1 MSERGVVPRG
11 GFGLFS
17 SALRQ
22 NGRLGV
28 RGHWAELPRPGE
40 RERTG
45 TVGQNQWVSLF
56 CAARALRITV
66 GGIVALGWS
75 LTASAAERQWVVL
88 ASGGGVK
95 LIEAMAIEEAGA
107 AVLITDSG
115 GKKGGYNLSAIQ
127 AKLPAAPDGAVGVAR
142 EDAEVAMREIDEA
155 AAKFP
160 TIAAG
165 LQHAK
170 AGWERCIAAMVA
182 EEAKRQEATRRVDA
196 YLAQRPDGIASIPAT
211 KVEKHIGLGEALIA
225 HVPERAAEIQ
235 AHIESWRALLAQKE
249 DVAKAMPAR
258 QLIPEEALRLASDF
272 KLRVRGAA
280 APAGTVGWILG
291 AVGVSVMCF
300 MYCAMRGLE
309 RLLRAPVS
317 ALGYLGCAAGG
328 MGMYVLLGVRLFEA
342 PQDFVALKAGKQ
354 GEPAFVEKVVALSQ
368 HRAQIEGDAGGLE
381 SVSLHDGGLN
391 LFLADRVEYLASTT
405 RSPLEPVRSSI
416 SVDVRDDAVLFYEE
430 VKVLGL
436 PMLVT
441 LIAPVEGQMNALRF
455 GEPAGRIGTW
465 TVLPR
470 SLVAGLWDNLRGSMA
485 TALAD
490 AGIPATFNV
499 ERISEGSIHLV
510 LRPTGAI
517 GPNQG
522 SAVAERQR
530 KAKTQKQ

>member
-1 MSERGVVPRG
+1 MVWS
-11 GFGLFS
+11 
-17 SALRQ
+17 
-22 NGRLGV
+22 
-28 RGHWAELPRPGE
+28 
-40 RERTG
+40 TG
-45 TVGQNQWVSLF
+45 MR
-56 CAARALRITV
+56 AR
-66 GGIVALGWS
+66 
-75 LTASAAERQWVVL
+75 AAEREWVIL
-88 ASGGGVK
+88 ASGGGVR
-95 LIEAMAIEEAGA
+95 LIEAVAIEEAGA
-107 AVLITDSG
+107 AVLITDAS
-115 GKKGGYNLSAIQ
+115 GKKGGYNLAAIQ
-127 AKLPAAPDGAVGVAR
+127 ARLPAAPESATGVSR
-142 EDAEVAMREIDEA
+142 EDAEAAMRKIDEA
-155 AAKFP
+155 VTEFP
-160 TIAAG
+160 AIAAG
-165 LQHAK
+165 LKEAK
-170 AGWERCIAAMVA
+170 AGWVKCVA
-182 EEAKRQEATRRVDA
+182 VMEAGEMKRQEAARRVDA
-196 YLAQRPDGIASIPAT
+196 YLAQRSDGIASIPPT
-211 KVEKHIGLGEALIA
+211 TVEKHIGVGEALIA
-225 HVPERAAEIQ
+225 QVPERAAEIQ

-249 DVAKAMPAR
+249 EVAQAVPAR
-258 QLIPEEALRLASDF
+258 RPIPEEAMRLGSDF

-291 AVGVSVMCF
+291 AIGASVMCVMF
-300 MYCAMRGLE
+300 FAMRGLE

-328 MGMYVLLGVRLFEA
+328 MWMYVMLGVRLFEA
-342 PQDFVALKAGKQ
+342 PQDFMALKAGQQ

-368 HRAQIEGDAGGLE
+368 HRAQIDDDAGGLE
-381 SVSLHDGGLN
+381 SVSLHDGGVN
-391 LFLADRVEYLASTT
+391 LFLAERVEYLASAT

-416 SVDVRDDAVLFYEE
+416 SVDVRDDAILFYEE

-485 TALAD
+485 AALAD
-490 AGIPATFNV
+490 AGVPATFNV